1 MKLKAFGATEQRI
14 YNAVKPIADEF
25 GFQIWDVGFEKE
37 GACWYL
43 RIFIDQESGITIETA
58 KN

>member
-25 GFQIWDVGFEKE
+25 GFQIWDVRFEKE

-43 RIFIDQESGITIETA
+43 RKENGLYVYRSIPLEL
-58 KN
+58 

>member
-25 GFQIWDVGFEKE
+25 GFQIWDVRFEKE
-37 GACWYL
+37 GAG
-43 RIFIDQESGITIETA
+43 ISGFLLT
-58 KN
+58 KNLALPSRTVKK